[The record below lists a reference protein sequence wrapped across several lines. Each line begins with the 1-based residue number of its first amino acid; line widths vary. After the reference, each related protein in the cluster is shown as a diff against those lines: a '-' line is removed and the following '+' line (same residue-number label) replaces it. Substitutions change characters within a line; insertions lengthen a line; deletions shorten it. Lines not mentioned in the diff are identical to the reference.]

1 MKGRMGYWL
10 LALLLT
16 VSIVGPAVAQEP
28 AGEPVRIGVATE
40 VTGKAAMSGDHAV
53 KGANLAMAEINAAGG
68 VLGRPLELVIED
80 TQSTNPGAISAYNRL
95 VQEDQVV
102 AVIAPIRSTQIQS
115 MDAMIREAQLV
126 TVMGGTNTNLTEVG
140 DEWLFRF
147 RPPDKYAGQA
157 MVEYLVEDLGLSEV
171 GIIHDTDAFGSGGA
185 DVVEAAL
192 QAKGLAATTRQQYTT
207 GDKDYAAQILSLK
220 NAGSKAIVIYGTNSE
235 DDAIILRTVMD
246 LTPGMVIM
254 GSPSNVAQVTIDLGG
269 DAVEGIYSVTDFF
282 AEAGPTTEAFVKN
295 YGAAYD
301 GAMPDLYASWI
312 YDAVYGLKN
321 AIDAA
326 GSTDPAAIR
335 EAMFELQ
342 DIPSAEGVVNCALNG
357 DCAHTYYVVQVENGK
372 PKLITPIN
380 FWKPVAEEAGGAS
393 SEADAAAA
401 DHDTDFPL
409 PANVQ
414 NFMGQGGESQINFQT
429 TASLEDLLDFY
440 TSAFSDTGLS
450 RIDLLTVVNDTMF
463 STAFEGRAD
472 GKWTVVQ
479 CVALGKDLTNVSVR
493 LEDAR

>member
-1 MKGRMGYWL
+1 MKGRMLYVL
-10 LALLLT
+10 LALLLA

-53 KGANLAMAEINAAGG
+53 KGAKLAMEEINATGG

-80 TQSTNPGAISAYNRL
+80 TQSTNPGAISAYNKL
-95 VQEDQVV
+95 VQEDNVI

-126 TVMGGTNTNLTEVG
+126 TLMGGTNTNLTEVG
-140 DEWLFRF
+140 NEWLFRF

-157 MVEYLVEDLGLSEV
+157 MVEYLVEDLGLSKI

-192 QAKGLAATTRQQYTT
+192 QAKGLAATSRQQYTT

-220 NAGSKAIVIYGTNSE
+220 NAGSEALVIYGTNSE
-235 DDAIILRTVMD
+235 DDAIILRTIKD
-246 LTPGMVIM
+246 LTPNMVIM

-282 AEAGPTTEAFVKN
+282 EEAGPTTEAFVEN
-295 YGAAYD
+295 YAAAYD
-301 GAMPDLYASWI
+301 DAKPDLYASWI
-312 YDAVYGLKN
+312 YDAVYALRN
-321 AIDAA
+321 AIELA
-326 GSTDPAAIR
+326 GSTDPSAMR

-342 DIPSAEGVVNCALNG
+342 YIESVEGMVNCAPNG
-357 DCAHTYYVVQVENGK
+357 DCAHTYYVVQVEDGK

-380 FWKPVAEEAGGAS
+380 FWVPDAS
-393 SEADAAAA
+393 LALEY
-401 DHDTDFPL
+401 DTAFPL
-409 PANVQ
+409 PSDVQ
-414 NFMGQGGESQINFQT
+414 NFMGQGGDSQINFQT
-429 TASLEDLLDFY
+429 SASLEELLDLY
-440 TSAFSDTGLS
+440 TDAFTAAGLS
-450 RIDLLTVVNDTMF
+450 RIELLTVIDDTMF
-463 STAFEGRAD
+463 STAFEGRPD
-472 GKWTVVQ
+472 GKWIVVQ
-479 CVALGKDLTNVSVR
+479 CVALGETLTNVNVR
-493 LEDAR
+493 VEDAR